1 MKILFVI
8 DQYNNDNNVTTIS
21 AKRFAKVVSEKF
33 SDRGFKIGFIMK

>member
-8 DQYNNDNNVTTIS
+8 DQYNNDNNGTTIS

-33 SDRGFKIGFIMK
+33 SDRGFKIGFITK